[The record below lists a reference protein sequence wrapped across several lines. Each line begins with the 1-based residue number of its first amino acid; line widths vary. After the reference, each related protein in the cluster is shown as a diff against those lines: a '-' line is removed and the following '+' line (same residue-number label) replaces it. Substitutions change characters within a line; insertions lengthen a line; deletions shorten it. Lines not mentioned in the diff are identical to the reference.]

1 MLAGPNGCRQV
12 DHGLGDSQSVLG
24 VREFVNADQIAA
36 GLSGF
41 APETAAIAAGE
52 IMLRRI
58 RELANERVDFAFET
72 TLASRS
78 LAPWL
83 RSLINSDYEVD
94 LVFVWLPSAEV
105 AVKRVAQRVGSGG
118 HNVPEDTIRSGI
130 VADRAIFSICTSHC
144 PRRGGYLIIAGG
156 GHASS
161 RRGAAG
167 TLTAFGK

>member
-1 MLAGPNGCRQV
+1 M
-12 DHGLGDSQSVLG
+12 
-24 VREFVNADQIAA
+24 NADQIAA

-83 RSLINSDYEVD
+83 RSLINSDYEVH
-94 LVFVWLPSAEV
+94 LVFVWLPNAEV

-130 VADRAIFSICTSHC
+130 VAD
-144 PRRGGYLIIAGG
+144 
-156 GHASS
+156 
-161 RRGAAG
+161 
-167 TLTAFGK
+167 